1 MIERAYGRRIA
12 VVRRSAPSVRTAA
25 VTAVAATS
33 AVLIVAGLTGCG
45 AGDGQ
50 PPPPAPA
57 VPASPV
63 PTAPTDARARLA
75 ALAAAAK
82 DQRMVAFYT
91 WSSPGRA
98 DRTVTVTVAGD
109 GSWRVDAPG
118 AAASGAV
125 DLAMVGTPDGGI
137 HQCTLPAAGQP
148 GGQCVRVG
156 DRDHPVPARVDP
168 RVQHAF
174 TDWLDVLTDRRAA
187 VSVATAAA
195 PAGFRGACFSL
206 EATTASL
213 APPVD
218 AGIYC
223 YDPDGR
229 LTGLVTA
236 FGRLVLAAP
245 PGPAPPT
252 VALPGPVVATEPYP
266 VANQS

>member
-1 MIERAYGRRIA
+1 M
-12 VVRRSAPSVRTAA
+12 RRSAPLIRTAA
-25 VTAVAATS
+25 ATTVATAS
-33 AVLIVAGLTGCG
+33 AVLVVAGLTGCS
-45 AGDGQ
+45 AGDG
-50 PPPPAPA
+50 PPPPAAPQA
-57 VPASPV
+57 PASPA

-82 DQRMVAFYT
+82 DQRMVAFYSWRT
-91 WSSPGRA
+91 PGRA

-118 AAASGAV
+118 AASRGAV
-125 DLAMVGTPDGGI
+125 DLAMVGTPDGGV
-137 HQCTLPAAGQP
+137 HQCALPSAGQP

-156 DRDHPVPARVDP
+156 DRGHPVPARVDP

-187 VSVATAAA
+187 VSVATAAV
-195 PAGFRGACFSL
+195 PAGMRGACFSL
-206 EATTASL
+206 EATAASL

-229 LTGLVTA
+229 LTGLVAA
-236 FGRLVLAAP
+236 FGRLALAAP
-245 PGPAPPT
+245 PGPAPPA
-252 VALPGPVVATEPYP
+252 VALPGPLVAAEPYP
-266 VANQS
+266 VAGAP